1 MDKKLFRSLLL
12 LITFTVG
19 LIFVIVRFDDLWQ
32 FAAALLSNF
41 TPLFAGLAIAFVLT
55 QPCAFF
61 RRHLDRALGGTP
73 LAKASVPLAVL
84 LSYLLLFGVVAALVA
99 FVIPQFV
106 SSVGT
111 FLSNLEGYM
120 RQAQVWVNSFME
132 WFNVEGQA
140 LTGMDQLLS
149 RLDQVLRNVF
159 NSTLDALSNVVPFLL
174 NFTTNLVSVVVTSVL
189 ALVFSIYML
198 AGKDTLLGQC
208 RRVLKAYL
216 PKPLCDAVLDV
227 TALTA
232 GTFSRFVTGQVTEA
246 IILGCLTF
254 LGMLLLRLDYA
265 PLISVLIGVSALVP
279 IVGAYVG
286 AATSALLLLMVSPMK
301 ALIFLVFLVCL
312 QQFEGNV
319 IYPRVVGTSIGLPGI
334 WVLAAVTVGGGL
346 FGLLGVLL
354 SVPTASVIY
363 ALIKRDVRR
372 RLAEKGERP
381 AEPEEFSQGM
391 SEEKR
396 E

>member
-1 MDKKLFRSLLL
+1 MMKWGLPMDKKLFRSLLL

-19 LIFVIVRFDDLWQ
+19 LIFVIVRFDDLWR
-32 FAAALLSNF
+32 FAANLLSNF
-41 TPLFAGLAIAFVLT
+41 TSLFAGLAIAFVLT

-73 LAKASVPLAVL
+73 LAKASLPLAVL
-84 LSYLLLFGVVAALVA
+84 LSYLCLFGVVAALVA
-99 FVIPQFV
+99 FVLPQFT
-106 SSVGT
+106 SSMGT
-111 FLSNLEGYM
+111 FLSNLERYM
-120 RQAQVWVNSFME
+120 RQAQVWIERFME

-140 LTGMDQLLS
+140 LAGMDQLLD
-149 RLDQVLRNVF
+149 RLDQVLRSAF
-159 NSTLDALSNVVPFLL
+159 NGTLSAVSNAVSI
-174 NFTTNLVSVVVTSVL
+174 LVTGVL

-198 AGKDTLLGQC
+198 AGKDTLLAQC
-208 RRVLKAYL
+208 RHVLKAYL
-216 PKPLCDAVLDV
+216 PPQLYEVALDV

-246 IILGCLTF
+246 VILAGLTF

-286 AATSALLLLMVSPMK
+286 AATSALLLLMVDPMK
-301 ALIFLVFLVCL
+301 ALIFLIFLVCL

-319 IYPRVVGTSIGLPGI
+319 IYPRVVGTSLGLPGI

-346 FGLLGVLL
+346 FNFLGMLL
-354 SVPTASVIY
+354 SVPVASVLY
-363 ALIKRDVRR
+363 TLLKRDVRR
-372 RLAEKGERP
+372 RLSGQPP
-381 AEPEEFSQGM
+381 AP
-391 SEEKR
+391 
-396 E
+396 

>member
-106 SSVGT
+106 GSVGT

-140 LTGMDQLLS
+140 LAGMDQLLS

-174 NFTTNLVSVVVTSVL
+174 NFTTNLVSVVVTSAL

-319 IYPRVVGTSIGLPGI
+319 IYPRVVGTSLGLPGI

-346 FGLLGVLL
+346 FDFLGMLL
-354 SVPTASVIY
+354 SVPIASILY
-363 ALIKRDVRR
+363 TLLKRDVRR
-372 RLAEKGERP
+372 RLAGRP
-381 AEPEEFSQGM
+381 PEA
-391 SEEKR
+391 
-396 E
+396 

>member
-1 MDKKLFRSLLL
+1 MMKWGLPMDKKLFRSLLL

-19 LIFVIVRFDDLWQ
+19 LIFVIVRFDDLWR
-32 FAAALLSNF
+32 FAANLLPNF
-41 TPLFAGLAIAFVLT
+41 TSLFAGLAIAFVLT

-73 LAKASVPLAVL
+73 LAKASLPLAVL
-84 LSYLLLFGVVAALVA
+84 LSYLCLFGVVAALVA
-99 FVIPQFV
+99 FVLPQFT
-106 SSVGT
+106 SSMGT
-111 FLSNLEGYM
+111 FLSNLERYM
-120 RQAQVWVNSFME
+120 RQAQVWIERFME

-140 LTGMDQLLS
+140 LAGMDQLLD
-149 RLDQVLRNVF
+149 RLDQVLRSAF
-159 NSTLDALSNVVPFLL
+159 NGTLSAVSNAVPFLL
-174 NFTTNLVSVVVTSVL
+174 NFTTNLVSIVVTSVL

-198 AGKDTLLGQC
+198 AGKDTLLAQC
-208 RRVLKAYL
+208 RHVLKAYL
-216 PKPLCDAVLDV
+216 PPQLYEVALDV

-246 IILGCLTF
+246 VILAGLTF

-286 AATSALLLLMVSPMK
+286 AATSALLLLMVDPMK
-301 ALIFLVFLVCL
+301 ALIFLIFLVCL

-319 IYPRVVGTSIGLPGI
+319 IYPRVVGTSLGLPGI

-346 FGLLGVLL
+346 FNFLGMLL
-354 SVPTASVIY
+354 SVPVASVLY
-363 ALIKRDVRR
+363 TLLKRDVRR
-372 RLAEKGERP
+372 RLSGQPP
-381 AEPEEFSQGM
+381 AP
-391 SEEKR
+391 
-396 E
+396 

>member
-265 PLISVLIGVSALVP
+265 PLIAVIIGVSALVP

-286 AATSALLLLMVSPMK
+286 GFTSALLLLMVDPMK
-301 ALIFLVFLVCL
+301 ALIFLVFLLLL

-319 IYPRVVGTSIGLPGI
+319 IYPRVVGTSLGLPGI

-346 FGLLGVLL
+346 FDFLGMLL
-354 SVPTASVIY
+354 SVPIASILY
-363 ALIKRDVRR
+363 TLLKRDVRR
-372 RLAEKGERP
+372 RLAGRP
-381 AEPEEFSQGM
+381 PEA
-391 SEEKR
+391 
-396 E
+396 

>member
-19 LIFVIVRFDDLWQ
+19 LIFVIVRIDDLWQ

-319 IYPRVVGTSIGLPGI
+319 IYPRVVGTSLGLPGI

-346 FGLLGVLL
+346 FDFLGMLL
-354 SVPTASVIY
+354 SVPIASILY
-363 ALIKRDVRR
+363 TLLKRDVRR
-372 RLAEKGERP
+372 RLAGRP
-381 AEPEEFSQGM
+381 PEA
-391 SEEKR
+391 
-396 E
+396 

>member
-319 IYPRVVGTSIGLPGI
+319 IYPRVVGTSLGLPGI

-346 FGLLGVLL
+346 FDFLGMLL
-354 SVPTASVIY
+354 SVPIASVLY
-363 ALIKRDVRR
+363 TLLKRDVRR
-372 RLAEKGERP
+372 RLAGRP
-381 AEPEEFSQGM
+381 PEA
-391 SEEKR
+391 
-396 E
+396 

>member
-1 MDKKLFRSLLL
+1 MCIR
-12 LITFTVG
+12 
-19 LIFVIVRFDDLWQ
+19 
-32 FAAALLSNF
+32 
-41 TPLFAGLAIAFVLT
+41 
-55 QPCAFF
+55 
-61 RRHLDRALGGTP
+61 DRGGTP

-319 IYPRVVGTSIGLPGI
+319 IYPRVVGTSLGLPGI

-346 FGLLGVLL
+346 FDFLGMLL
-354 SVPTASVIY
+354 SVPIASILY
-363 ALIKRDVRR
+363 TLLKRDVRR
-372 RLAEKGERP
+372 RLAGRP
-381 AEPEEFSQGM
+381 PEA
-391 SEEKR
+391 
-396 E
+396 

>member
-1 MDKKLFRSLLL
+1 MMKWGLPMDKKLFRSLLL

-19 LIFVIVRFDDLWQ
+19 LIFVIVRFDDLWR
-32 FAAALLSNF
+32 FAANLLSNF
-41 TPLFAGLAIAFVLT
+41 TSLFAGLAIAFVLT

-73 LAKASVPLAVL
+73 LAKASLPLAVL
-84 LSYLLLFGVVAALVA
+84 LSYLCLFGVVAALVA
-99 FVIPQFV
+99 FVLPQFT
-106 SSVGT
+106 SSMGT
-111 FLSNLEGYM
+111 FLSNLERYM
-120 RQAQVWVNSFME
+120 RQAQVWIERFME

-140 LTGMDQLLS
+140 LAGMDQLLD
-149 RLDQVLRNVF
+149 RLDQVLRSAF
-159 NSTLDALSNVVPFLL
+159 NGTLSAVSNAVPFLF
-174 NFTTNLVSVVVTSVL
+174 NFTTNLVSIVVTSVL

-198 AGKDTLLGQC
+198 AGKDTLLAQC
-208 RRVLKAYL
+208 RHVLKAYL
-216 PKPLCDAVLDV
+216 PPQLYEVALDV

-246 IILGCLTF
+246 VILAGLTF

-319 IYPRVVGTSIGLPGI
+319 IYPRVVGTSLGLPGI

-346 FGLLGVLL
+346 FDFLGMLL
-354 SVPTASVIY
+354 SVPIASILY
-363 ALIKRDVRR
+363 TLLKRDVRR
-372 RLAEKGERP
+372 RLAGRP
-381 AEPEEFSQGM
+381 PEA
-391 SEEKR
+391 
-396 E
+396 

>member
-99 FVIPQFV
+99 FVIPQFL

-286 AATSALLLLMVSPMK
+286 AATSALLLMMVSPMK

-319 IYPRVVGTSIGLPGI
+319 IYPRVVGTSLGLPGI

-346 FGLLGVLL
+346 FDFLGMLL
-354 SVPTASVIY
+354 SVPIASILY
-363 ALIKRDVRR
+363 TLLKRDVRR
-372 RLAEKGERP
+372 RLAGRP
-381 AEPEEFSQGM
+381 PEA
-391 SEEKR
+391 
-396 E
+396 

>member
-84 LSYLLLFGVVAALVA
+84 LSYLLLFGVVAALLA

-319 IYPRVVGTSIGLPGI
+319 IYPRVVGTSLGLPGI

-346 FGLLGVLL
+346 FDFLGMLL
-354 SVPTASVIY
+354 SVPIASILY
-363 ALIKRDVRR
+363 TLLKRDVRR
-372 RLAEKGERP
+372 RLAGRP
-381 AEPEEFSQGM
+381 PEA
-391 SEEKR
+391 
-396 E
+396 

>member
-19 LIFVIVRFDDLWQ
+19 LIFVVVRLDDLLRL
-32 FAAALLSNF
+32 AAALLSNF
-41 TPLFAGLAIAFVLT
+41 TPLFVGLAIAFVLT

-61 RRHLDRALGGTP
+61 RRHLDRALAGTP
-73 LAKASVPLAVL
+73 LARASVPLAVL
-84 LSYLLLFGVVAALVA
+84 LSYLFLFGVIAALVA

-106 SSVGT
+106 GSVGT

-120 RQAQVWVNSFME
+120 RQAQIWVDSFME

-140 LTGMDQLLS
+140 LAGMDQLLD
-149 RLDQVLRNVF
+149 RLDQLLRDAF
-159 NSTLDALSNVVPFLL
+159 SGTIEALSSAVPFLL
-174 NFTTNLVSVVVTSVL
+174 NFTTNLVSIVVTGVL
-189 ALVFSIYML
+189 AVVFSIYML

-216 PKPLCDAVLDV
+216 PKPLCDMVLDV

-232 GTFSRFVTGQVTEA
+232 GTFSRFVTGQITEA
-246 IILGCLTF
+246 AILGCLTF

-301 ALIFLVFLVCL
+301 ALIFLIFLACL

-319 IYPRVVGTSIGLPGI
+319 IYPRVVGTSLGLPGI

-346 FGLLGVLL
+346 FDFLGMLL
-354 SVPTASVIY
+354 SVPVASILY
-363 ALIKRDVRR
+363 TLLRRDVHR
-372 RLAEKGERP
+372 RLSSGPEK
-381 AEPEEFSQGM
+381 
-391 SEEKR
+391 
-396 E
+396 

>member
-216 PKPLCDAVLDV
+216 PKPLCDALLDV

-319 IYPRVVGTSIGLPGI
+319 IYPRVVGTSLGLPGI

-346 FGLLGVLL
+346 FDFLGMLL
-354 SVPTASVIY
+354 SVPIASILY
-363 ALIKRDVRR
+363 TLLKRDVRR
-372 RLAEKGERP
+372 RLAGRP
-381 AEPEEFSQGM
+381 PEA
-391 SEEKR
+391 
-396 E
+396 

>member
-1 MDKKLFRSLLL
+1 MMEWGLPMDKKLFRSLLL

-19 LIFVIVRFDDLWQ
+19 LIFVIVRFDDLWR
-32 FAAALLSNF
+32 FAANLLSNF
-41 TPLFAGLAIAFVLT
+41 TSLFAGLAIAFVLT

-73 LAKASVPLAVL
+73 LAKASLPLAVL
-84 LSYLLLFGVVAALVA
+84 LSYLCLFGVVAALVA
-99 FVIPQFV
+99 FVLPQFT
-106 SSVGT
+106 SSMGT
-111 FLSNLEGYM
+111 FLSNLERYM
-120 RQAQVWVNSFME
+120 RQAQVWIERFME

-140 LTGMDQLLS
+140 LAGMDQLLD
-149 RLDQVLRNVF
+149 RLDQVLRSAF
-159 NSTLDALSNVVPFLL
+159 NGTLSAVSNAVPFLF
-174 NFTTNLVSVVVTSVL
+174 NFTTNLVSIVVTSVL

-198 AGKDTLLGQC
+198 AGKDTLLAQC
-208 RRVLKAYL
+208 RHVLKAYL
-216 PKPLCDAVLDV
+216 PPQLYEVALDV

-246 IILGCLTF
+246 VILAGLTF

-286 AATSALLLLMVSPMK
+286 AATSALLLLMVDPMK
-301 ALIFLVFLVCL
+301 ALIFLIFLVCL

-319 IYPRVVGTSIGLPGI
+319 IYPRVVGTSLGLPGI

-346 FGLLGVLL
+346 FDFLGMLL
-354 SVPTASVIY
+354 SVPIASILY
-363 ALIKRDVRR
+363 TLLKRDVRR
-372 RLAEKGERP
+372 RLAGRP
-381 AEPEEFSQGM
+381 PEA
-391 SEEKR
+391 
-396 E
+396 

>member
-319 IYPRVVGTSIGLPGI
+319 IYPRVVGTSLGLPGI

-346 FGLLGVLL
+346 FDFLGMLL
-354 SVPTASVIY
+354 SVPIASILY
-363 ALIKRDVRR
+363 TLLKRDVRR
-372 RLAEKGERP
+372 RLAGRP
-381 AEPEEFSQGM
+381 PEG
-391 SEEKR
+391 
-396 E
+396 

>member
-319 IYPRVVGTSIGLPGI
+319 IYPRVVGTSLGLPGI

-346 FGLLGVLL
+346 FDFLGMLL
-354 SVPTASVIY
+354 SVPIASILY
-363 ALIKRDVRR
+363 TLLKRDVRR
-372 RLAEKGERP
+372 RLAGRP
-381 AEPEEFSQGM
+381 PEA
-391 SEEKR
+391 
-396 E
+396 

>member
-140 LTGMDQLLS
+140 LAGMDQLLS

-319 IYPRVVGTSIGLPGI
+319 IYPRVVGTSLGLPGI

-346 FGLLGVLL
+346 FDFLGMLL
-354 SVPTASVIY
+354 SVPIASILY
-363 ALIKRDVRR
+363 TLLKRDVRR
-372 RLAEKGERP
+372 RLAGRP
-381 AEPEEFSQGM
+381 PEA
-391 SEEKR
+391 
-396 E
+396 

>member
-227 TALTA
+227 TALIA

-286 AATSALLLLMVSPMK
+286 GFTSALLLLMVAPMK
-301 ALIFLVFLVCL
+301 ALIFLVFLVLL

-319 IYPRVVGTSIGLPGI
+319 IYPRVVGTSLGLPGI

-346 FGLLGVLL
+346 FGFLGMLL
-354 SVPTASVIY
+354 SVPVASILY
-363 ALIKRDVRR
+363 TLLRRDVRR
-372 RLAEKGERP
+372 RLSRSRKQEG
-381 AEPEEFSQGM
+381 
-391 SEEKR
+391 
-396 E
+396 

>member
-120 RQAQVWVNSFME
+120 RQAKVWVNSFME

-140 LTGMDQLLS
+140 LAGMDQLLS

-319 IYPRVVGTSIGLPGI
+319 IYPRVVGTSLGLPGI

-346 FGLLGVLL
+346 FDFLGMLL
-354 SVPTASVIY
+354 SVPIASILY
-363 ALIKRDVRR
+363 TLLKRDVRR
-372 RLAEKGERP
+372 RLAGRP
-381 AEPEEFSQGM
+381 PEA
-391 SEEKR
+391 
-396 E
+396 